1 MANLEI
7 ADPLPAQID
16 FWENPARHRAFIGG
30 IGSGKTLAGCVE
42 VIRQPAG
49 TYGTILAPTYP
60 MLRDATQLTFF
71 DMFHDYVA
79 EHNKSEG
86 VTKMVNGTTIFWR
99 SADKPDSLRGPNLNW
114 FWLDEADYMD
124 GATWDVMLGRI
135 RRDPTKCWITTSPN
149 GDTNWVY
156 ERIYQKAMRGNP
168 DYYVITARTRDN
180 IHLPIE
186 YVRNLEET
194 YTSDYARQELEGEF
208 IGPMGRIMRKEW
220 VQYAL
225 LPEDDIQ
232 YVIGVD
238 LAVGMKGNADDRAI
252 AVVGKRGATYYVAD
266 MIFGKWSFN
275 ETKERIKQAAYNW
288 NAVRVCVEN
297 VAYQE
302 VMVQQLR
309 AETMLNIQ
317 GVNPRGRNKL
327 TRFLPIAGKYEHGYV
342 KHVNSLPLEF
352 TEQLLMF
359 DGKDGKQDDMVDAL
373 IYAVN
378 GHESNTYVYEL

>member
-1 MANLEI
+1 MI
-7 ADPLPAQID
+7 QVTTPLPAQTA
-16 FWENPARHRAFIGG
+16 FWNSRARHRLFVGG
-30 IGSGKTLAGCVE
+30 IGSGKTLAGCLE
-42 VIRQPAG
+42 ILRQPSG
-49 TYGTILAPTYP
+49 TFGTVIAPTYP
-60 MLRDATQLTFF
+60 MLRDATLLTFF
-71 DMFHDYVA
+71 EKFGQAV
-79 EHNKSEG
+79 ESHNKSEG
-86 VTKMVNGTTIFWR
+86 VTVLRNGTTVFWR

-114 FWLDEADYMD
+114 FYLDEADYMD

-135 RRDPTKCWITTSPN
+135 RRDPTACWLTTSPN

-156 ERIYQKAMRGNP
+156 ERFYRKWTEGNP
-168 DYYVITARTRDN
+168 EYFVAQAKTRDN
-180 IHLPIE
+180 VHLPPE
-186 YVRNLEET
+186 YVRTLEET
-194 YTSDYARQELEGEF
+194 YTSEFARQELEGEF

-220 VQYAL
+220 LQYAL
-225 LPEDDIQ
+225 LPEDDIT

-238 LAVGMKGNADDRAI
+238 LAVGMKSNADDRAI
-252 AVVGKRGATYYVAD
+252 VVVGKRGTTYYVAD
-266 MIFGKWSFN
+266 VVYGKWSFN
-275 ETKERIKQAAYNW
+275 ETKDKIKQTAYNW

-327 TRFLPIAGKYEHGYV
+327 TRFLPIAGKYEHGYI
-342 KHVNSLPLEF
+342 KHVNSVPLEF

-359 DGKDGKQDDMVDAL
+359 DGKDGKPDDMVDAL

-378 GHESNTYVYEL
+378 GHESNTYVYEI

>member
-1 MANLEI
+1 MI
-7 ADPLPAQID
+7 QVTTPLPAQTA
-16 FWENPARHRAFIGG
+16 FWNSRARHRLFVGG
-30 IGSGKTLAGCVE
+30 IGSGKTLAGCLE
-42 VIRQPAG
+42 ILRQPSG
-49 TYGTILAPTYP
+49 TFGTVIAPTYP
-60 MLRDATQLTFF
+60 MLRDATLLTFF
-71 DMFHDYVA
+71 EKFGQAV
-79 EHNKSEG
+79 ESHNKSEG
-86 VTKMVNGTTIFWR
+86 VTVLRNGTTVFWR

-114 FWLDEADYMD
+114 FYLDEADYMD

-135 RRDPTKCWITTSPN
+135 RRDPTACWLTTSPN

-156 ERIYQKAMRGNP
+156 ERFYRKWTEGNP
-168 DYYVITARTRDN
+168 EYFVAQAKTRDN
-180 IHLPIE
+180 VHLPPE
-186 YVRNLEET
+186 YVRTLEET
-194 YTSDYARQELEGEF
+194 YTSEFARQELEGEF

-220 VQYAL
+220 LQYAL
-225 LPEDDIQ
+225 LPEDDIS

-238 LAVGMKGNADDRAI
+238 LAVGMKSNADDRAI
-252 AVVGKRGATYYVAD
+252 VVVGKRGTTYYVAD
-266 MIFGKWSFN
+266 VVFGKWSFN
-275 ETKERIKQAAYNW
+275 ETKDKIKQTAYNW

-327 TRFLPIAGKYEHGYV
+327 TRFLPIAGKYEHGYI
-342 KHVNSLPLEF
+342 KHVNNVPLEF

-359 DGKDGKQDDMVDAL
+359 DGKDGKPDDMVDAL

-378 GHESNTYVYEL
+378 GHESNTYVYEI

>member
-1 MANLEI
+1 MI
-7 ADPLPAQID
+7 QVTTPLPAQTA
-16 FWENPARHRAFIGG
+16 FWNSRARHRLFVGG
-30 IGSGKTLAGCVE
+30 IGSGKTLAGCLE
-42 VIRQPAG
+42 ILRQPSG
-49 TYGTILAPTYP
+49 TFGTVIAPTYP
-60 MLRDATQLTFF
+60 MLRDATLLTFF
-71 DMFHDYVA
+71 EKFGQAV
-79 EHNKSEG
+79 ESHNKSEG
-86 VTKMVNGTTIFWR
+86 VTVLRNGTTVFWR

-114 FWLDEADYMD
+114 FYLDEADYMD

-135 RRDPTKCWITTSPN
+135 RRDPTACWLTTSPN

-156 ERIYQKAMRGNP
+156 ERFYRKWTEGNP
-168 DYYVITARTRDN
+168 EYFVAQAKTRDN
-180 IHLPIE
+180 VHLPPE
-186 YVRNLEET
+186 YVRTLEET
-194 YTSDYARQELEGEF
+194 YTSEFARQELEGEF

-220 VQYAL
+220 LQYAL
-225 LPEDDIQ
+225 LPEDDIT

-238 LAVGMKGNADDRAI
+238 LAVGMKSNADDRAI
-252 AVVGKRGATYYVAD
+252 VVVGKRGTTYYVAD
-266 MIFGKWSFN
+266 VVFGKWSFN
-275 ETKERIKQAAYNW
+275 ETKDKIKQTAYNW

-327 TRFLPIAGKYEHGYV
+327 TRFLPIAGKYEHGYI
-342 KHVNSLPLEF
+342 KHVNSVPLEF

-359 DGKDGKQDDMVDAL
+359 DGKDGKPDDMVDAL

-378 GHESNTYVYEL
+378 GHESNTYVYEI

>member
-1 MANLEI
+1 
-7 ADPLPAQID
+7 
-16 FWENPARHRAFIGG
+16 
-30 IGSGKTLAGCVE
+30 
-42 VIRQPAG
+42 
-49 TYGTILAPTYP
+49 
-60 MLRDATQLTFF
+60 MLRDATLLTFF
-71 DMFHDYVA
+71 EKFGQAV
-79 EHNKSEG
+79 ESHNKSEG
-86 VTKMVNGTTIFWR
+86 VTVLRNGTTVFWR

-114 FWLDEADYMD
+114 FYLDEADYMD

-135 RRDPTKCWITTSPN
+135 RRDPTACWLTTSPN

-156 ERIYQKAMRGNP
+156 ERFYRKWTEGNP
-168 DYYVITARTRDN
+168 EYFVAQAKTRDN
-180 IHLPIE
+180 VHLPPE
-186 YVRNLEET
+186 YVRTLEET
-194 YTSDYARQELEGEF
+194 YTSEFARQELEGEF

-220 VQYAL
+220 LQYAL
-225 LPEDDIQ
+225 LPEDDIT

-238 LAVGMKGNADDRAI
+238 LAVGMKSNADDRAI
-252 AVVGKRGATYYVAD
+252 VVVGKRGTTYYVAD
-266 MIFGKWSFN
+266 VVFGKWSFN
-275 ETKERIKQAAYNW
+275 ETKDKIKQTAYNW

-327 TRFLPIAGKYEHGYV
+327 TRFLPIAGKYEHGYI
-342 KHVNSLPLEF
+342 KHVNSVPLEF

-359 DGKDGKQDDMVDAL
+359 DGKDGRLDDMVDAL

-378 GHESNTYVYEL
+378 GHESNTYVYEI